1 LALTKPDR
9 KKQLYEITTLPAKNY
24 FFNGSDRLAAN
35 RSLVKSSS
43 GSLTFSNNA
52 PNRFSSLVAISN
64 RAVTFANNS
73 QNTFGSGLNIH
84 GGSVTFAGP
93 SANVIVNPGL
103 GNPTVIASGASLSVN
118 NANANSF
125 GGAPISLDGTL
136 SFNQAAD
143 STLDGEP
150 AHRTLA
156 PPLRLVLA
164 DTVALRKIQ
173 IPDEPEELLRGR

>member
-1 LALTKPDR
+1 MAG
-9 KKQLYEITTLPAKNY
+9 TLIPGAMTVSNATKNY
-24 FFNGSDRLAAN
+24 FFGGSGGLAASG
-35 RSLVKSSS
+35 SLIKFGV

-52 PNRFSSLVAISN
+52 ANSFSSLVSVSN
-64 RAVTFANNS
+64 GVVTFSNNG
-73 QNTFGSGLNIH
+73 QNTFSSGINIS
-84 GGSVTFAGP
+84 GGSVIFAGN

-143 STLDGEP
+143 STLGGDITGAGTLIKDG
-150 AHRTLA
+150 
-156 PPLRLVLA
+156 
-164 DTVALRKIQ
+164 
-173 IPDEPEELLRGR
+173 